1 MSGIPP
7 SDARVSSSRPE
18 HYQYS
23 HDPISPGP
31 TPGPCL
37 PQIELDD
44 LAGHLSEEQI
54 AELDRDL
61 SAADGGNKAKQST
74 FPVRSRP
81 TVTDTKSSIH
91 PLDPFTIITSA
102 PQSLEALGAKRI
114 SAEVDSLPDDPA
126 VLKSRLKG
134 ALDALGASHKASAEV
149 RDKNTRLMD
158 EKRVMREEVSARR
171 RAQAVMAR
179 ELEKLR
185 RESAE
190 WESSGY
196 GTGYGKQG
204 LIAKETGSCEGSE
217 GGARE
222 GTAEINPMRIV
233 LS

>member
-1 MSGIPP
+1 MTIL
-7 SDARVSSSRPE
+7 PE
-18 HYQYS
+18 S
-23 HDPISPGP
+23 ADDMTHDPISPGP

-74 FPVRSRP
+74 SPSVHVPR
-81 TVTDTKSSIH
+81 
-91 PLDPFTIITSA
+91 A

-149 RDKNTRLMD
+149 RDKNTRLVD